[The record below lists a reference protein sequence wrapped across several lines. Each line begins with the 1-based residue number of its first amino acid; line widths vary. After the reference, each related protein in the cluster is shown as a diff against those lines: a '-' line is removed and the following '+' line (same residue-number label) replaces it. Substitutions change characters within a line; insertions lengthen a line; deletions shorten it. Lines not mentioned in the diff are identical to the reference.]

1 MQQQRCGVH
10 KKRATDLKVK
20 LKLFHFFWSEH
31 IQLTASVKKE
41 MDLSDRQ
48 PDWDLFPQVGQRER
62 LQDESVLQAV
72 QAPSQAS
79 RRKESSR
86 SPAGRMAEAKYEKK
100 EDDSIEKA
108 INDLNKNLP
117 EEAKQRIRKVMER
130 YAKKRQRQNEA

>member
-1 MQQQRCGVH
+1 M
-10 KKRATDLKVK
+10 KVK
-20 LKLFHFFWSEH
+20 LKLFHFFWSKH

-79 RRKESSR
+79 RRKDRSR
-86 SPAGRMAEAKYEKK
+86 SPAGRIAEAKDEKK

-108 INDLNKNLP
+108 INDQQKLT
-117 EEAKQRIRKVMER
+117 
-130 YAKKRQRQNEA
+130 